1 MSELQS
7 SLVAWININNLS
19 HQAADI
25 LELSNTILLT
35 EFMQQVAPDYFNSL
49 DLVTEDSAWPS
60 KLNNLKQFTAALDSF
75 YQNVLKIPADAI
87 ADDLDLAAMA
97 RNDDRNELMRLIEL
111 VMGAAVSCDE
121 KETYIARIMGL
132 EEHDQT

>member
-7 SLVAWININNLS
+7 SLVAWININSLS

-35 EFMQQVAPDYFNSL
+35 EFMIQVAPDYFNSL

-60 KLNNLKQFTAALDSF
+60 KLNNLK
-75 YQNVLKIPADAI
+75 
-87 ADDLDLAAMA
+87 
-97 RNDDRNELMRLIEL
+97 
-111 VMGAAVSCDE
+111 
-121 KETYIARIMGL
+121 
-132 EEHDQT
+132 